1 MTAAS
6 PSADTSSPSSWLAHV
21 PVPLFAVG
29 MGLTGLGLAW
39 RQAHAVLGWPA
50 WIGGG
55 VLLLAA
61 AAFAAVCALYLGKAL
76 RHPGAA
82 LADFRHPV
90 RINFFPAISMSLLLL
105 AGAALPLDRGLAEGL
120 WAVGTIL
127 QLCFALVIF
136 RRWIVHNVEITH
148 ASPAWF
154 IPVVG
159 NIVVPIAGAP
169 LGYTEISWFFFAVG
183 LIFWLVLFPVV
194 LNRII
199 FHDQLPGKF
208 LPTLFILM
216 APPAIGLVAYVPL
229 LDGAALDVL
238 GRFLFFTALFI
249 ALLLAT
255 MVRLFLGLAYAVGWW
270 AYTFP
275 SAALAGAGLI
285 WHADAGSAASGVLAS
300 ALLLAATAIIAMV
313 AVRTVLALFSGRL
326 FAPEP

>member
-1 MTAAS
+1 MTAAP
-6 PSADTSSPSSWLAHV
+6 PSAAPRTASLADV

-39 RQAHAVLGWPA
+39 RQAQAVLGWPG
-50 WIGGG
+50 WIGEG
-55 VLLLAA
+55 VLLLAVL
-61 AAFAAVCALYLGKAL
+61 AFAAVSALYAGKAV

-82 LADFRHPV
+82 VADFRHPV
-90 RINFFPAISMSLLLL
+90 LINFFPAFSMSLLLI
-105 AGAALPLDRGLAEGL
+105 AAAALPYGRLAAEALWIAGTLLQLGLAL
-120 WAVGTIL
+120 T
-127 QLCFALVIF
+127 IF
-136 RRWIVHNVEITH
+136 RRWIVENVTITH

-169 LGYTEISWFFFAVG
+169 LGYMEVSWFFFAVG
-183 LIFWLVLFPVV
+183 LVFWLVLFPVV

-216 APPAIGLVAYVPL
+216 APPAIGLVAYAPL
-229 LDGAALDVL
+229 LDGAPLDVL
-238 GRFLFFTALFI
+238 GRVLFFAALFI

-255 MVRLFLGLAYAVGWW
+255 MARLFLAVPYAVGWW

-285 WHADAGSAASGVLAS
+285 WHADSGGTASAALAS
-300 ALLLAATAIIAMV
+300 VLLLAATAIIAMV
-313 AVRTVLALFSGRL
+313 VARTVRALFSGRL

>member
-1 MTAAS
+1 MPAPPPHAAS
-6 PSADTSSPSSWLAHV
+6 QTAWLAHV

-39 RQAHAVLGWPA
+39 RQAQAALGWPGWIGEAVLG
-50 WIGGG
+50 
-55 VLLLAA
+55 LAV
-61 AAFAAVCALYLGKAL
+61 AAFAGVCALYAGKAV
-76 RHPGAA
+76 RYPDAA
-82 LADFRHPV
+82 AADFRHPV
-90 RINFFPAISMSLLLL
+90 LINFFPTFSMSLLLL
-105 AGAALPLDRGLAEGL
+105 AAAALPYGRLPAEALWIAGTLLQLGLAL
-120 WAVGTIL
+120 T
-127 QLCFALVIF
+127 IF
-136 RRWIVHNVEITH
+136 RRWIVDNVAITH

-169 LGYTEISWFFFAVG
+169 LGHTEISWFFLAVG
-183 LIFWLVLFPVV
+183 LVFWIVLFPVV

-216 APPAIGLVAYVPL
+216 APPAIGLVAYAPL
-229 LDGAALDVL
+229 LDGAPLDVL

-255 MVRLFLGLAYAVGWW
+255 MVRLFFGLGFAVGWW

-275 SAALAGAGLI
+275 SAALAGAGLV
-285 WHADAGSAASGVLAS
+285 WHADAGSAASGILAS
-300 ALLLAATAIIAMV
+300 ALLLASTAIIAMV
-313 AVRTVLALFSGRL
+313 AVRTLLALFSGRL